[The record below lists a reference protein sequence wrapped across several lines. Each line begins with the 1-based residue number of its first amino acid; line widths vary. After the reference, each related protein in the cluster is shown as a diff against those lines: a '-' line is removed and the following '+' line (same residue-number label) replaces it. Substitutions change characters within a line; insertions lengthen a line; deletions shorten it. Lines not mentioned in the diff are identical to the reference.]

1 MLNKN
6 KWNVP
11 KLSERIEGPI
21 LKSVLWSRC
30 LDLKMHE
37 TQGII
42 LAGVQMAI
50 DSKKKLWL
58 AANSYT
64 GVYICSILKIHS

>member
-1 MLNKN
+1 MY
-6 KWNVP
+6 
-11 KLSERIEGPI
+11 
-21 LKSVLWSRC
+21 
-30 LDLKMHE
+30 E

-50 DSKKKLWL
+50 YSKKKLWL

-64 GVYICSILKIHS
+64 GVYICNILKIHSY